1 MNINDAI
8 DILREHN
15 EWRRGKI
22 DEMPNNPVV
31 LGMAI
36 DCVIEHFGRHGSDY
50 NSKPKVCSRCK
61 DVFFDKAGEK
71 LCFVCREKKEKTNW
85 YV

>member
-1 MNINDAI
+1 MNINEAI

-22 DEMPNNPVV
+22 DDMPDNPVV

-36 DCVIEHFGRHGSDY
+36 DCVIDHFGRHGNDDY
-50 NSKPKVCSRCK
+50 LKPRVCSGCK
-61 DVFFDKAGEK
+61 DLFFDNAGEK
-71 LCFVCREKKEKTNW
+71 LCFVCR
-85 YV
+85 